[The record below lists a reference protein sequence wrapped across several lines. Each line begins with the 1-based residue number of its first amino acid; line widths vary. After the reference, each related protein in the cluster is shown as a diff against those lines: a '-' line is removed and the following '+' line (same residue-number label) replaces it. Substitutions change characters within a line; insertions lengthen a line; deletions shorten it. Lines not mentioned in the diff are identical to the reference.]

1 MEPWIDYTLPPEL
14 IAQEPLRNRAD
25 ARLMLIDRNRGAIDH
40 YHVRDLPRLLG
51 PGDRLVLNDTKVIP
65 AQLHGLRVGTGGRWQ
80 GLFLGEV
87 EGGDWRLVCKTR
99 GRLQPMDKIQLLD
112 RDGKRSIIL
121 WLLEKMSEGQW
132 RAHPESESDT
142 FELLDQLGRVPL
154 PPYIRGGNMVDSD
167 VQDYQTVYARCPGAV
182 AAPTAGLHFT
192 NRLLRAIEQAGVAFS
207 SVTLH
212 VGLGTFRPI
221 AVKDPSDHP
230 MHKEWAQF
238 TERAARELNE
248 TRAAGG
254 RNIAVGTTVTRTLE
268 TVSRL
273 ASAEGPPALCSW
285 QGETELFIRPPY
297 QFQAVDALLTNFH
310 FPRTTLLLLVQ
321 AFGGTQLVR
330 EAYEAAVKEEYRFYS
345 YGDAML
351 IV

>member
-1 MEPWIDYTLPPEL
+1 MEPWIDYELPPEL

-25 ARLMLIDRNRGAIDH
+25 ARLLLVDRKRGAIDH

-65 AQLHGLRVGTGGRWQ
+65 AQLRGTRVGTGGRWQ
-80 GLFLGEV
+80 GLFLGKTED
-87 EGGDWRLVCKTR
+87 GDWRLVCKTR
-99 GRLQPMDKIQLLD
+99 GKLKPLDKIQLVD
-112 RDGKRSIIL
+112 RDGKRSTIL
-121 WLLEKMSEGQW
+121 WLIEKLADGQW
-132 RAHPESESDT
+132 RARPESTSDT
-142 FELLDQLGRVPL
+142 FELLAQLGRVPL
-154 PPYIRGGNMVDSD
+154 PPYIRGGNMVDAD
-167 VQDYQTVYARCPGAV
+167 IEDYQTVYARNPGAV

-192 NRLLRAIEQAGVAFS
+192 KELLRAIEQQGVSFS

-221 AVKDPSDHP
+221 ATDDPGEHP
-230 MHKEWAQF
+230 MHREWAQL
-238 TERAARELNE
+238 TDRCAEELNA
-248 TRAAGG
+248 TRDAGG
-254 RNIAVGTTVTRTLE
+254 RNIAVGTTVTRVLE
-268 TVSRL
+268 TVAGR
-273 ASAEGPPALCSW
+273 ASAEDSMKLHGW
-285 QGETELFIRPPY
+285 QGETELFIRPPFEY
-297 QFQAVDALLTNFH
+297 QAVDALLTNFH

-330 EAYEAAVKEEYRFYS
+330 EAYESAVKEEYRFYS